1 VSDSLP
7 RAFKPW
13 LIASVALL
21 VLSLAVLAV
30 SVTAA
35 FVSFQQTGT
44 PLWVVVL
51 GALSVFGILLG
62 FGGIFLLMAVAGVK
76 AFRDGRKVQVL
87 PPER

>member
-1 VSDSLP
+1 LSDSLP

-13 LIASVALL
+13 LIASVSLL
-21 VLSLAVLAV
+21 VLSLAVLAI

-62 FGGIFLLMAVAGVK
+62 FGGMFLLMAIAGVK

-87 PPER
+87 PPEH

>member
-1 VSDSLP
+1 LSDSLP

-13 LIASVALL
+13 LIASVSLL
-21 VLSLAVLAV
+21 VLSLAVLAI

-62 FGGIFLLMAVAGVK
+62 FGGMFLLMAIAGVK
-76 AFRDGRKVQVL
+76 AFHDGRKVQVL
-87 PPER
+87 PPEH

>member
-1 VSDSLP
+1 MSDSLP

-13 LIASVALL
+13 LIASVSLL
-21 VLSLAVLAV
+21 VLSLAVLAI

-62 FGGIFLLMAVAGVK
+62 FGGMFLLMAIAGVK

-87 PPER
+87 PPEH